1 MLKSVSFNNY
11 FCRLLQL
18 LMQTNFL
25 LVPVEMVHNS
35 LNKAS
40 TSEDSEEH

>member
-1 MLKSVSFNNY
+1 MFKSVRFSY
-11 FCRLLQL
+11 FLCRLLQL

-25 LVPVEMVHNS
+25 LVPEEMVHNS